1 MTEDDRAYMHYIT
14 YWPFEQQTHIQ
25 STEGNNDGITF
36 LFIGVYIRYIYHRV
50 DAEYAL
56 KKFPFGQ
63 ITLFVTVT
71 LRKPPQIFLCFDR
84 IAVEHKPS

>member
-1 MTEDDRAYMHYIT
+1 MHYIT

-25 STEGNNDGITF
+25 STEGNNDGMTF
-36 LFIGVYIRYIYHRV
+36 SSVYIRYVYHRV

-56 KKFPFGQ
+56 KKCPLGQ

-71 LRKPPQIFLCFDR
+71 LRKPPQIFLCFDS